1 MEVAVEKPKK
11 KLKKRLCQGT
21 ARRDEPCERP
31 AQRRCTSCGL
41 WFCRSHF
48 PDSDWHSCAP
58 DQGTG

>member
-11 KLKKRLCQGT
+11 KPKKRLCQGT